1 VTKKEIVKA
10 IADELGLTQ
19 MAVKEVVQMTFDHIV
34 DTLVD
39 DRRIELRNF
48 GVFEVKRRA
57 ARQARNPKT
66 GEPVEVAARYVV
78 AFKPGK
84 EMEERVKLMERR
96 EREKAE
102 EARLREQHAR
112 QYGVP
117 SQGVPHP
124 GLPPHGAPPA
134 GFAPGGPAYGR
145 PQSPPQ
151 TPAPP
156 QSADRPPV
164 RPDPPP
170 AVSSA
175 GE

>member
-1 VTKKEIVKA
+1 MTKKEIVKA
-10 IADELGLTQ
+10 IAEELGLTQ

-66 GEPVEVAARYVV
+66 GEPVEVKARYVV

-102 EARLREQHAR
+102 EARLRERHAQ
-112 QYGVP
+112 QY
-117 SQGVPHP
+117 
-124 GLPPHGAPPA
+124 GAPPA
-134 GFAPGGPAYGR
+134 AGFRAGTPASGAPGLA
-145 PQSPPQ
+145 SPPRP
-151 TPAPP
+151 PAPP
-156 QSADRPPV
+156 QSADRVPV

-170 AVSSA
+170 AVVSA

>member
-1 VTKKEIVKA
+1 MTKKEIVKA

-39 DRRIELRNF
+39 DHRIELRNF

-102 EARLREQHAR
+102 EARLRELHAR
-112 QYGVP
+112 QYAAPQAGAPQAGAVPQQAPPSAGRARPQGTP
-117 SQGVPHP
+117 SQ
-124 GLPPHGAPPA
+124 A
-134 GFAPGGPAYGR
+134 
-145 PQSPPQ
+145 PPQ
-151 TPAPP
+151 T
-156 QSADRPPV
+156 ADRPPV

-170 AVSSA
+170 AVASA
-175 GE
+175 GD

>member
-1 VTKKEIVKA
+1 MTKKEIVKA

-66 GEPVEVAARYVV
+66 GEPVEVKARYVV

-112 QYGVP
+112 QFAPPPAASGGANVP
-117 SQGVPHP
+117 PPAASNRGYAQPQT
-124 GLPPHGAPPA
+124 PPHA
-134 GFAPGGPAYGR
+134 
-145 PQSPPQ
+145 
-151 TPAPP
+151 PAPP

-170 AVSSA
+170 QATSA
-175 GE
+175 GD

>member
-1 VTKKEIVKA
+1 MTKKEIVKA

-34 DTLVD
+34 DTLVQ

-66 GEPVEVAARYVV
+66 NEPVEVAARSVV

-84 EMEERVKLMERR
+84 EMEERVKLMDRR
-96 EREKAE
+96 EKEKRE
-102 EARLREQHAR
+102 EARLRDLHAQHAA
-112 QYGVP
+112 QY
-117 SQGVPHP
+117 
-124 GLPPHGAPPA
+124 GAPPA
-134 GFAPGGPAYGR
+134 AGFR
-145 PQSPPQ
+145 PPQ
-151 TPAPP
+151 PAQSPP

-170 AVSSA
+170 AATSA

>member
-1 VTKKEIVKA
+1 MTKKEIVKA

-66 GEPVEVAARYVV
+66 GEPVEVKARYVV

-102 EARLREQHAR
+102 EARLRERHA
-112 QYGVP
+112 Q
-117 SQGVPHP
+117 QFA
-124 GLPPHGAPPA
+124 PPPPA
-134 GFAPGGPAYGR
+134 GQAPAAGR
-145 PQSPPQ
+145 GYAQPQSPPHA
-151 TPAPP
+151 PAPP
-156 QSADRPPV
+156 QSADRLPV

-170 AVSSA
+170 AATSA
-175 GE
+175 GD

>member
-1 VTKKEIVKA
+1 MTKKEIVKA

-39 DRRIELRNF
+39 EHRIELRNF

-102 EARLREQHAR
+102 EARQRDLHAR

-117 SQGVPHP
+117 SGPPAAVGYQQGVQPP
-124 GLPPHGAPPA
+124 GS
-134 GFAPGGPAYGR
+134 PAYAR
-145 PQSPPQ
+145 PQNPPQ
-151 TPAPP
+151 SPAPP

-170 AVSSA
+170 AVASA